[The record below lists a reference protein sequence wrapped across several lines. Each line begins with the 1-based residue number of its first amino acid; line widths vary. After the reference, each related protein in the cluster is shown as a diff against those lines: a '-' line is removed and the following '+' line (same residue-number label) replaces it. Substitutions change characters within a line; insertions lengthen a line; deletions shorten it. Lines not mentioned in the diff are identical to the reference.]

1 MSISRVFVANR
12 GEIALR
18 VINACRALGVETV
31 AAFSEADKDSL
42 PVRAADRAVC
52 IGPARATDSYLNIE
66 KIISAAWA
74 SKADA
79 LHPGYGFLAERPELA
94 EACAKN
100 GIKFIGPSA
109 ESIRQMGNKIV
120 ARALAKKFGVPVGAG
135 SEKVHNH
142 KEAAQCA
149 EEIGY
154 PVLIKAAAGGGGR
167 GMKIVS
173 VPRELQRSV
182 ETAAAE
188 AGAAFGDPTL
198 YLERYIANARHIEV
212 QILGD
217 GYGNVVHVG
226 ERDCSLQRRH
236 QKVVEEAPAAS
247 LAPKLREEI
256 QAAAVTIAKKSGY
269 ENAGTIEFILDQDA
283 GRYYF
288 LEMNTRIQVEH
299 PVSEMISGMD
309 LVQEQI
315 RIAGGAKLSRAQSEI
330 KFSGHAIECR
340 INAESAAH
348 GFRPSPGLITA
359 WRPPEGSNIRL
370 DSHCYAGYRVPPYY
384 DSLLAKLIVS
394 GRNRIEAVG
403 RMQEA
408 LENFHVA
415 GIDTTIPFLR
425 FVTQRL
431 KYVKGDVNTRWLES
445 LLATSPFQSVEVAAS
460 AGT

>member
-42 PVRAADRAVC
+42 PARAADHAVC
-52 IGPARATDSYLNIE
+52 IGPARAAESYLNIE
-66 KIISAAWA
+66 ALISAARK

-94 EACAKN
+94 ETCAKN

-120 ARALAKKFGVPVGAG
+120 ARSLAKKFGVPVGAG
-135 SEKVHNH
+135 SEKIHNP
-142 KEAAQCA
+142 KETAQRA

-167 GMKIVS
+167 GMKIVTS
-173 VPRELQRSV
+173 PRELQRSF

-256 QAAAVTIAKKSGY
+256 QTAAVTIAKKSGY

-283 GRYYF
+283 QQYYF

-299 PVSEMISGMD
+299 PVSEMISGID

-315 RIAGGAKLSRAQSEI
+315 RIAGGAKISRAQSEI

-359 WRPPEGSNIRL
+359 WRPPEGTGIRL

-384 DSLLAKLIVS
+384 DSLLAKLIVR
-394 GRNRIEAVG
+394 GKHRIEAVG
-403 RMQEA
+403 SMQEA

-431 KYVKGDVNTRWLES
+431 EYVKGDVNTRWLES
-445 LLATSPFQSVEVAAS
+445 LLATSPFQEDEAA
-460 AGT
+460 AAAT